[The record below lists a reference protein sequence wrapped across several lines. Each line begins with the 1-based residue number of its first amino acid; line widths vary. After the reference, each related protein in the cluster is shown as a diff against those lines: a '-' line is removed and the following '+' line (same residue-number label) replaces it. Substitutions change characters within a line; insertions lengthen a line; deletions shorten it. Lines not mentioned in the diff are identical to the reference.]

1 MNTTLN
7 KVTERVIERSRASRQ
22 LYLNRMK
29 EAGDNI
35 PDRKQ
40 LSCGNLAHGFAACS
54 ETEKNTIK
62 MMNAANLGIVT
73 AYNDMLSA
81 HHPYER
87 FPGIIKSAA
96 REMGCTAQVAGGT
109 PAMCDGVTQGQP
121 GMELS
126 LFSRDNIAMSASIG
140 LSHNMFD
147 AALYL
152 GVCDKIVPGLVMGA
166 LRFGYLPTV
175 FVPAGPMPSGLPNS
189 EKARV
194 RQEYAQGKVGRDAL
208 LQAESDSYHS
218 AGTCTF
224 YGTANTN
231 QMLMEFMGLHL
242 PGSSFVNPE
251 NSMRDAL
258 TREATQQAV
267 RITKQN
273 GQYTPLYDVL
283 TEKAFINGLVG
294 LLTTGGS
301 TNLTIHLIAMA
312 RAAGIILTWED
323 FSDLSKTVPSLA
335 KVYPNGMA
343 DVNHFHAAGGL
354 GYLMGE
360 LLDGGLL
367 HDDVTTIMGSGL
379 RKYTEEPFLE
389 GNDIVFKPGAGKSL
403 NEDIVR
409 PVSHPFSPEGGL
421 HVIKGNLGNGV
432 IKVSAVKQEHQHIE
446 APAVIFESQHDLQ
459 AAFEAGD
466 LNRDCV
472 VVVRFQGPKAN
483 GMPELHKL
491 TPPLG
496 VLQDKGFKVALVTDG
511 RMSGASGKVP
521 AAIHMSPEASDGGP
535 LARVKAGDMIE
546 LNAHTGVLNINVDPA
561 EFAQRAPVVGDLTAN
576 QFGVGREL
584 FAHMRLAVNTAE
596 EGATVFRFED
606 AEVEHG

>member
-421 HVIKGNLGNGV
+421 HVIKGNLGKGV

>member
-1 MNTTLN
+1 MNTELIR
-7 KVTERVIERSRASRQ
+7 VTERIVERSWASRQ
-22 LYLNRMK
+22 LYLTRMK
-29 EAGDNI
+29 DAGDNI

-40 LSCGNLAHGFAACS
+40 LSCGNLAHGFAACN

-87 FPGIIKSAA
+87 FPGIIKAAA
-96 REMGCTAQVAGGT
+96 RDMGCTAQVAGGT

-126 LFSRDNIAMSASIG
+126 LFSRDNIAMSAGIG

-273 GQYTPLYDVL
+273 GQYTPLYEVL
-283 TEKAFINGLVG
+283 TEKAFVNGLVG
-294 LLTTGGS
+294 LLSTGGS

-312 RAAGIILTWED
+312 RAAGIVLTWED
-323 FSDLSKTVPSLA
+323 FSDLSRVVPSLA

-354 GYLMGE
+354 GYLIGE

-367 HDDVTTIMGSGL
+367 HDDVKTIMGSGL

-389 GNDIVFKPGAGKSL
+389 SDDIVFKPGAGKSL
-403 NEDIVR
+403 SEDIVR
-409 PVSHPFSPEGGL
+409 PVSNPFSPEGGL
-421 HVIKGNLGNGV
+421 HVIKGNLGTGV
-432 IKVSAVKQEHQHIE
+432 IKVSAVKAEHQHIE

-466 LNRDCV
+466 LNKDCI

-496 VLQDKGFKVALVTDG
+496 VLQDKGYKVALVTDG

-521 AAIHMSPEASDGGP
+521 AAIHLSPEASEGGP
-535 LARVKAGDMIE
+535 LARVQAGDMIK
-546 LNAHTGVLNINVDPA
+546 LDAHTGELNIQVDPA
-561 EFAQRAPVVGDLTAN
+561 EFAARTPVIGDLKAN

-584 FAHMRLAVNTAE
+584 FGHMRSAVSTAE

-606 AEVEHG
+606 SEVNNG

>member
-1 MNTTLN
+1 
-7 KVTERVIERSRASRQ
+7 
-22 LYLNRMK
+22 
-29 EAGDNI
+29 
-35 PDRKQ
+35 
-40 LSCGNLAHGFAACS
+40 
-54 ETEKNTIK
+54 
-62 MMNAANLGIVT
+62 
-73 AYNDMLSA
+73 
-81 HHPYER
+81 
-87 FPGIIKSAA
+87 IIKAAA
-96 REMGCTAQVAGGT
+96 RDMGCTAQVAGGT

-126 LFSRDNIAMSASIG
+126 LFSRDNIAMSAGIG

-258 TREATQQAV
+258 TREATHQAV

-273 GQYTPLYDVL
+273 GQYTPLYEVL
-283 TEKAFINGLVG
+283 TEKAFVNGLVG
-294 LLTTGGS
+294 LLSTGGS

-312 RAAGIILTWED
+312 RAAGIVLTWED
-323 FSDLSKTVPSLA
+323 FSDLSRVVPSLA

-354 GYLMGE
+354 GYLIGE

-367 HDDVTTIMGSGL
+367 HDDVNTIMGRGL
-379 RKYTEEPFLE
+379 RSYTQEPFLE
-389 GNDIVFKPGAGKSL
+389 GDDIVFKPGAGKSL

-409 PVSHPFSPEGGL
+409 PVSNPFSPEGGL
-421 HVIKGNLGNGV
+421 HVIKGNLGTGV
-432 IKVSAVKQEHQHIE
+432 IKVSAVKAEHQHIE

-466 LNRDCV
+466 LNKDCI

-483 GMPELHKL
+483 GMPEL
-491 TPPLG
+491 
-496 VLQDKGFKVALVTDG
+496 
-511 RMSGASGKVP
+511 
-521 AAIHMSPEASDGGP
+521 
-535 LARVKAGDMIE
+535 
-546 LNAHTGVLNINVDPA
+546 
-561 EFAQRAPVVGDLTAN
+561 
-576 QFGVGREL
+576 
-584 FAHMRLAVNTAE
+584 
-596 EGATVFRFED
+596 
-606 AEVEHG
+606 